1 MSEKHGE
8 SVNESDKP
16 DNFIEKL
23 ISSDVSAN
31 LSGGRLQFRFPPEP
45 NGYLHIGHAKAI
57 CLNFGLAAR
66 FSGRCNLRFDDTNPS
81 REEQEYVDSIQDDIR
96 WFKPEILNNVDVVID
111 LAALS
116 NDPVGELNPEKTYE
130 INHQGRARVAK
141 LSKEAGVPRYIL
153 ASSASIFGQVEGTA
167 DENSEVF
174 PLTAYSKAN
183 RKAEIDNLALN
194 DEEFTVT
201 ALRFSSLFGV
211 SPRMRFD
218 MAVNEM
224 VLELYKTKKITV
236 RGKTNQRPFLHLKDA
251 ANAYKLVLN
260 APKEKISGQIF
271 NVGTDEQNYKIGDL
285 AEEVAKSIDVNCTL
299 ELGDNKDHRSYFT
312 SFKKIQDVLSFSSKF
327 DVTYGAKEMF
337 TALENH
343 EINDSLETF
352 TLKWYKHIMSD
363 EHLSKE
369 FSIDGKLL

>member
-1 MSEKHGE
+1 MKNLNILVTGGAGYVGSVLIPSLIEDNHYVKCLDRFFFGE
-8 SVNESDKP
+8 EFLSSNQFKGNLE
-16 DNFIEKL
+16 L
-23 ISSDVSAN
+23 IRS
-31 LSGGRLQFRFPPEP
+31 
-45 NGYLHIGHAKAI
+45 
-57 CLNFGLAAR
+57 
-66 FSGRCNLRFDDTNPS
+66 
-81 REEQEYVDSIQDDIR
+81 DIR
-96 WFKPEILNNVDVVID
+96 WFDPKILQDVDVVID

-130 INHQGRARVAK
+130 INHKGRARVGK
-141 LSKEAGVPRYIL
+141 LSKEAGVSQYIL
-153 ASSASIFGQVEGTA
+153 ASSASIFGQQEGIA

-174 PLTAYSKAN
+174 PLTSYSKAN
-183 RKAEIDNLALN
+183 RNAEIDNIVLN
-194 DEEFTVT
+194 DEKFTVT

-218 MAVNEM
+218 IAVNEM

-251 ANAYKLVLN
+251 VNAYKLVLK

-285 AEEVAKSIDVNCTL
+285 AQEVANAINVDYTL

-312 SFKKIQDVLSFSSKF
+312 SFKKIQKMLSFEPKF
-327 DVTYGAKEMF
+327 DVKYGS
-337 TALENH
+337 N
-343 EINDSLETF
+343 EIYNGLKNGEIDDSIRTS
-352 TLKWYKHIMSD
+352 TLKWYKHIMSNS
-363 EHLSKE
+363 ELSKK

>member
-1 MSEKHGE
+1 MKNLNILVTGGAGYVG
-8 SVNESDKP
+8 SVLIPSL
-16 DNFIEKL
+16 IEDDHTVKCLDRFFFGNKFLSSKQFEENLEL
-23 ISSDVSAN
+23 I
-31 LSGGRLQFRFPPEP
+31 R
-45 NGYLHIGHAKAI
+45 
-57 CLNFGLAAR
+57 
-66 FSGRCNLRFDDTNPS
+66 
-81 REEQEYVDSIQDDIR
+81 DDIR
-96 WFKPEILNNVDVVID
+96 WFDSKILQDVDVVID

-236 RGKTNQRPFLHLKDA
+236 RGKINQRPFLHLKDA
-251 ANAYKLVLN
+251 VNAYKLILN
-260 APKEKISGQIF
+260 QSKEKISGQIF
-271 NVGTDEQNYKIGDL
+271 NVGTDKQNYKIGDL
-285 AEEVAKSIDVNCTL
+285 AKEVAKTLDVNCTL

-312 SFKKIQDVLSFSSKF
+312 SFKKIQDVLSFTPKF
-327 DVTYGAKEMF
+327 DIAYGAKEMF
-337 TALENH
+337 AALKNH

-369 FSIDGKLL
+369 FSINGKLL

>member
-1 MSEKHGE
+1 M
-8 SVNESDKP
+8 
-16 DNFIEKL
+16 
-23 ISSDVSAN
+23 
-31 LSGGRLQFRFPPEP
+31 
-45 NGYLHIGHAKAI
+45 
-57 CLNFGLAAR
+57 
-66 FSGRCNLRFDDTNPS
+66 
-81 REEQEYVDSIQDDIR
+81 
-96 WFKPEILNNVDVVID
+96 
-111 LAALS
+111 
-116 NDPVGELNPEKTYE
+116 
-130 INHQGRARVAK
+130 AK
-141 LSKEAGVPRYIL
+141 LSKESGVPRYIL

-251 ANAYKLVLN
+251 VNAYKLVLN

-312 SFKKIQDVLSFSSKF
+312 SFKKIQDVLSFSPEF
-327 DVTYGAKEMF
+327 DVAYGAKEMF

-343 EINDSLETF
+343 EISDSLETF

-363 EHLSKE
+363 EHLTKK

>member
-1 MSEKHGE
+1 MKILVTGGAGYVGSILI
-8 SVNESDKP
+8 P
-16 DNFIEKL
+16 KL
-23 ISSDVSAN
+23 IEDGHYVKCLDRFFFGKTYLSSSKFKDN
-31 LSGGRLQFRFPPEP
+31 IEL
-45 NGYLHIGHAKAI
+45 
-57 CLNFGLAAR
+57 
-66 FSGRCNLRFDDTNPS
+66 
-81 REEQEYVDSIQDDIR
+81 IQDDIR

-194 DEEFTVT
+194 DKEFTVT
-201 ALRFSSLFGV
+201 VLRFSSLFGV

-218 MAVNEM
+218 MAINEM

-251 ANAYKLVLN
+251 VNAYKLVLN
-260 APKEKISGQIF
+260 APKEKIAGQIF
-271 NVGTDEQNYKIGDL
+271 NVGANEQNFKIGDL
-285 AEEVAKSIDVNCTL
+285 AEEVSKSIDVNCTL

-312 SFKKIQDVLSFSSKF
+312 SFKKIQDVLSFSPKF
-327 DVTYGAKEMF
+327 DIAYGAKEMF

-343 EINDSLETF
+343 EISDSLETF

-363 EHLSKE
+363 EHLTKK

>member
-1 MSEKHGE
+1 MKILVTGGAGYVGSILI
-8 SVNESDKP
+8 P
-16 DNFIEKL
+16 KL
-23 ISSDVSAN
+23 IEDGHYVKCLDRFFFGKTYLSSSKFKDN
-31 LSGGRLQFRFPPEP
+31 IEL
-45 NGYLHIGHAKAI
+45 
-57 CLNFGLAAR
+57 
-66 FSGRCNLRFDDTNPS
+66 
-81 REEQEYVDSIQDDIR
+81 IQDDIR

-194 DEEFTVT
+194 DKEFTVT
-201 ALRFSSLFGV
+201 VLRFSSLFGV

-218 MAVNEM
+218 MAINEM

-251 ANAYKLVLN
+251 VNAYKLVLN
-260 APKEKISGQIF
+260 ASKENIAGQIF
-271 NVGTDEQNYKIGDL
+271 NVGADKQNYKIGDL

-312 SFKKIQDVLSFSSKF
+312 SFKKIQDVLSFSPEF
-327 DVTYGAKEMF
+327 DVAYGAKEMF

-343 EINDSLETF
+343 EISDSLETF

-363 EHLSKE
+363 EHLTKK